1 MTPTALSAELS
12 DNISLMLAVS
22 LTTMSVS
29 SSGLSFLP
37 VLTQVRRNEDIVA
50 TAKEIA

>member
-29 SSGLSFLP
+29 SSGLSFFTCSYP
-37 VLTQVRRNEDIVA
+37 G
-50 TAKEIA
+50 KKK